1 MFNLLLESISTAIYK
16 EFGKEYKIYRNEIKQ
31 GFCRPC
37 FFIKILN
44 SIQLQAYNQRRKK
57 NNLININYF
66 SKKEDV
72 RDINDICD
80 RLYSCME
87 FIELDKHLI
96 RGTDMESTVSDGVL
110 IFTINYNF
118 HITTPK
124 NKIYMD
130 NLKQNGGIKNGY

>member
-1 MFNLLLESISTAIYK
+1 MLNLLLESISKAILK
-16 EFGKEYKIYRNEIKQ
+16 EFGDKYKIYRNQIKQ

-44 SIQLQAYNQRRKK
+44 SIQEQGYCARRKK
-57 NNLININYF
+57 NNLITINYF
-66 SKKEDV
+66 SKSEDI

-87 FIELDKHLI
+87 FIEFNNGLL
-96 RGTDMESTVSDGVL
+96 RGTNIESTTSDGVL

-118 HITTPK
+118 HITA
-124 NKIYMD
+124 NKDKITMNYLTQKGG
-130 NLKQNGGIKNGY
+130 LK